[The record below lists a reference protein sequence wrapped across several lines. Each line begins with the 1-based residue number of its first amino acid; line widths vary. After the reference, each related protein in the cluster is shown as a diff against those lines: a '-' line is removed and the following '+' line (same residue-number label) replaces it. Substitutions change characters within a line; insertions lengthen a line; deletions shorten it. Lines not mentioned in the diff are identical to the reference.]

1 MKPLPQ
7 LEYIFD
13 IFWYSLILNISKY
26 LARWSP
32 SSKENED
39 FWSSGITS
47 LSTLFSFKRTG
58 GVLIDISKYSTQT
71 QCWAIL
77 KVLFINCMAALFI
90 GLVIMAFQ
98 QLPSL
103 FLTDQVSFQ
112 RRSCWNLCLFF
123 QQRLHHWQL
132 KKTATT
138 FMILEPSISGSL
150 WSPYVS
156 FVISLLSGRALI
168 SMSFRG
174 ERVEVELVDTFKS

>member
-26 LARWSP
+26 LARWGP

-39 FWSSGITS
+39 FWSSGIS
-47 LSTLFSFKRTG
+47 PLLISFSFKRTG
-58 GVLIDISKYSTQT
+58 GVLYDILEYSTQT

-112 RRSCWNLCLFF
+112 RRRCWNLCLFF
-123 QQRLHHWQL
+123 SAEASSL

-174 ERVEVELVDTFKS
+174 ERVEVEFTWHF